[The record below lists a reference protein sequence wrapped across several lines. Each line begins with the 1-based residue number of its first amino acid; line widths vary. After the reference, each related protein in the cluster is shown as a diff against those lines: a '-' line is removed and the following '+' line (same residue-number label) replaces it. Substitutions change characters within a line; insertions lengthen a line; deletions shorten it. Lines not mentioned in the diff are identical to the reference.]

1 MSPPVA
7 LARDLPETRTLSKA
21 GVRYTEPMRL
31 RLPLA
36 FAVLLLVTLAV
47 SGAAAAPQAKILR
60 IDPRTAIEDGAPV
73 LTTVIDLV
81 EHTPYSDISS
91 KCAHLTKESNFACI
105 GGHLDKPQALYN
117 PFKFPDD
124 NAIFTV
130 QVDDRDI
137 PATFVR
143 HSRWRDAKKKDEGIG
158 TAWLILIDAA
168 DSMRGRFDE
177 AKAIAR
183 TFVNSMGPHDIV
195 KVMFFND
202 MDIVKHSKWLPKK
215 AKGLSFVDSVGG
227 TYPRQSG
234 RGRPLFKII
243 QKGATDGF
251 QELGNVGN
259 DVDVPMHQAMV
270 VLSNGSSGSDVGS
283 AAQTASLLSDYM
295 TKGRFPEDNTTLP
308 KSPVPVISIWFP
320 KREQEEFYQN
330 ARQFMENLANP
341 QIGGYFNIVLQGQ
354 GGRASKIVKAV
365 TQRFDELHIV
375 KWRVPCIAPK
385 VSQTFN
391 LVFKNLESPVGG
403 DGTFK
408 NVPVGI
414 DPTTWPLDIDMDQT
428 KKVAKK
434 DPIYPGGTVKV
445 FGNFCWGSDHKRAQ
459 LYLTPKNQPPPQS
472 MKGRTVEEAK
482 KAQKQ
487 LISSNLVGKAVTAT
501 DSYVEFE
508 IPDTTKFLRGKEKK
522 LTAHLV
528 IVDSKTKRTSAI
540 TADSILEVKAQK
552 KPLNIIM
559 IVGFAVGGVVLLLL
573 LVLIFRGGGGRRRR
587 SSTPRPVVAP
597 GGRPPGPPGP
607 GAYPR

>member
-1 MSPPVA
+1 MCSHSTRSQRARSLTTSA
-7 LARDLPETRTLSKA
+7 LVIL
-21 GVRYTEPMRL
+21 
-31 RLPLA
+31 
-36 FAVLLLVTLAV
+36 TLATLMV
-47 SGAAAAPQAKILR
+47 GRPALAAPQAKILR
-60 IDPRTAIEDGAPV
+60 IDPRAAIDDGAPL

-81 EHTPYSDISS
+81 EHTAFSDITS
-91 KCAHLTKESNFACI
+91 KCAQFTKNANHACVAAE
-105 GGHLDKPQALYN
+105 LDKPRALYN

-124 NAIFTV
+124 NALFTV
-130 QVDDRDI
+130 QVDDRDV
-137 PATFVR
+137 PTEFVS
-143 HSRWRDAKKKDEGIG
+143 HARWSDSKDQEGIG
-158 TAWLILIDAA
+158 TAWLVLIDAA

-177 AKAIAR
+177 SKAIAR
-183 TFVNSMGPHDIV
+183 AFVNKMGPNDIV

-202 MDIVKHSKWLPKK
+202 LDVVKHSKWESKK
-215 AKGLSFVDSVGG
+215 AKGLSFVDSVAG

-234 RGRPLFKII
+234 RSRPLFKII

-251 QELGNVGN
+251 QELGNVGS
-259 DVDVPMHQAMV
+259 DVQVPMHQAMV

-320 KREQEEFYQN
+320 VVEQEEFHQN

-341 QIGGYFNIVLQGQ
+341 AIGGYFNIVLQGD
-354 GGRASKIVKAV
+354 GHRAANIVKAV

-391 LVFKNLESPVGG
+391 LVFKDMESPVGG

-414 DPTTWPLDIDMDQT
+414 DPTTWPLDIDVEQT
-428 KKVAKK
+428 VKSAKK
-434 DPIYPGGTVKV
+434 EPLYPGGTVKV

-472 MKGRTVEEAK
+472 LKGRSVEEAK
-482 KAQKQ
+482 KAQKT
-487 LISSNLVGKAVTAT
+487 LIASNLVGKALTAT

-508 IPDTTKFLRGKEKK
+508 IPDTTKFLRGKEKD
-522 LTAHLV
+522 LSAQMV
-528 IVDSKTKRTSAI
+528 VVDTRTKRTSAI
-540 TADSILEVKAQK
+540 TADSILELKAQK
-552 KPLNIIM
+552 KPMNILLI
-559 IVGFAVGGVVLLLL
+559 GGLTFGGIVLLLL
-573 LVLIFRGGGGRRRR
+573 LIAIFRGGGSRRGRRAAA
-587 SSTPRPVVAP
+587 PRPVVAP
-597 GGRPPGPPGP
+597 GGYRPPGPPGP
-607 GAYPR
+607 GGYPPS